1 MYSCK
6 IFLNFNNDALEMKM
20 TDDVP
25 SIICCRDPY
34 HLTKLLKELSP
45 RHIIMYDPSIEFVRQ
60 VEIYKANN
68 PERFLR
74 VYFFFYESSVEEQVL
89 IYVHA

>member
-1 MYSCK
+1 M
-6 IFLNFNNDALEMKM
+6 
-20 TDDVP
+20 
-25 SIICCRDPY
+25 
-34 HLTKLLKELSP
+34 TKLLKELSP

-60 VEIYKANN
+60 VEIYKSSN

-89 IYVHA
+89 IYKQ